1 MPAER
6 EPHLDLA
13 FASADRVIASRRR
26 SNPLIT
32 VFLDCF
38 VGFASSQ

>member
-1 MPAER
+1 MSDSLGR
-6 EPHLDLA
+6 HCEPKA
-13 FASADRVIASRRR
+13 KQSSVRV
-26 SNPLIT
+26 